1 MSLFGRGNSLQR
13 EMDQMQQELHIE
25 ATQALFT
32 SLSKI
37 CFRKC
42 VPHFVEEELAV
53 GELSCVDRCVSKY
66 MKTNVKV
73 GAIMNEFQQAE
84 ALAQGMQPPQ

>member
-13 EMDQMQQELHIE
+13 EMEQMQQELHIE

-53 GELSCVDRCVSKY
+53 GELSCVDRCVS
-66 MKTNVKV
+66 NVKV